1 MPLVRAMVK
10 PELLVW
16 ARESARLTVED
27 AAQKVGQDVSRLLA
41 WEKGEAKPTIGQLRD
56 LGRIYKR
63 PLAVFFLSKPP
74 KAFQALQDH
83 RRLTKELV
91 GRQSPELAFEIRRA
105 RYRREIALDLYEEML
120 GKPKPFG
127 VTARISEEPEDVAG
141 RLRELAGLKRSN
153 VGRWKNNYDAFN
165 DWRGHL
171 EDAGV
176 LVFQASDVEI
186 SEMRGFSISEPVFP
200 VVVVNIKDAI
210 SARIFSMLH
219 EAAHLTLRE
228 GGLCDVL
235 DETSSAQER
244 VEVFCNRVAGAALLP
259 KRWLLQEH
267 IVRDQKGWRWPDEA
281 IVTLSQ
287 RYRVSR
293 EALVRRL
300 LILGRTTEDFY
311 RKKRKEYQAEYDAQ
325 QEAALQRKATGFEPG
340 GFVPPDRISVST
352 AGPFFVRLVLNS
364 YYQEKIT
371 SNDLASFLEVR
382 LKHIPKIEHA
392 VLRQAAA
399 GA

>member
-1 MPLVRAMVK
+1 MVK

-16 ARESARLTVED
+16 ARESARLTVEE
-27 AAQKVGQDVSRLLA
+27 AAKKIGQDESRLLS
-41 WEKGEAKPTIGQLRD
+41 WEKGEAKPTIGQLRE
-56 LGRIYKR
+56 LGRIYRR

-83 RRLTKELV
+83 RRLSRELI

-127 VTARISEEPEDVAG
+127 VTASVAEEPEEVAG
-141 RLRELAGLKRSN
+141 RLRELAGLRRAD
-153 VGRWKNNYDAFN
+153 VARWKNHYDGFN
-165 DWRGHL
+165 DWRGRL

-176 LVFQASDVEI
+176 LVFQASDVEVA
-186 SEMRGFSISEPVFP
+186 EMRGFSISAPVFP
-200 VVVVNIKDAI
+200 VVVVNIKDAV
-210 SARIFSMLH
+210 SARVFSMLH

-235 DETSSAQER
+235 DETSTTQER
-244 VEVFCNRVAGAALLP
+244 VEVFCNRVAGAALMP
-259 KRWLLQEH
+259 KQWLLRED
-267 IVRDQKGWRWPDEA
+267 IVRDQKGPRWSDEA

-300 LILGRTTEDFY
+300 LILGQTTEDFY
-311 RKKRKEYQAEYDAQ
+311 RRKRKEYQAEYDAQ
-325 QEAALQRKATGFEPG
+325 QKAALQSKAAGLQAG
-340 GFVPPDRISVST
+340 GFAPPDRIAVST

-364 YYQEKIT
+364 YHQEKIT

-392 VLRQAAA
+392 VLPQAAA